1 MQPDDMAVSDFTA
14 NQSVVV
20 YPTYGYPSADGRR
33 WVVEVHGC
41 VFEKVPDNLPRWIML
56 RLLARLMDAT
66 PEDLQTEIFQ
76 QRILGFTV
84 YKHRGKQIVVEI
96 GNRRYRLTERS
107 AKNGQFR
114 GRVELDRDEVE
125 PFIESGPAGVF
136 LPFRVVLDS
145 DDSRSFVS
153 RIQLLEHAGMS
164 IISDIDDT
172 VKHTDVATRKSMLA
186 NTFLR
191 EFSTV
196 PGITDLFK
204 TWEEQGAAFHY
215 VTSSPWQLF
224 LPLSEL
230 FLSEGLPGGTFHMK
244 SIRFRDPSV
253 LRLFIARRW
262 GKRKAIKHI
271 LQTFPC
277 RKFVLVGDSG
287 EKDPETYGVIARK
300 FPQQVDRIYIRDL
313 SGKNSHPARYAR
325 AFHGLP
331 EQLWQVFREPSE
343 IGDRALSA
351 PDFPQI
357 SSRFA

>member
-1 MQPDDMAVSDFTA
+1 MQPDDMAVTDLTA
-14 NQSVVV
+14 SQSVVV

-41 VFEKVPDNLPRWIML
+41 IFEKVPDNLPRWIML
-56 RLLARLMDAT
+56 RLLARLMDAS

-96 GNRRYRLTERS
+96 GQRRYRLRERS
-107 AKNGQFR
+107 GKNGQFR
-114 GRVELDRDEVE
+114 GKIEIDREAVESYL
-125 PFIESGPAGVF
+125 ESSAAGVF
-136 LPFRVVLDS
+136 LPFQLVIDAE
-145 DDSRSFVS
+145 DERSFPA

-172 VKHTDVATRKSMLA
+172 VKHTDVAARKAMLA
-186 NTFLR
+186 NTFLK
-191 EFSTV
+191 EFTTV
-196 PGITDLFK
+196 PGVTELFK
-204 TWEEQGAAFHY
+204 AWEDQGAAFHY

-224 LPLSEL
+224 TPLADL
-230 FLSEGLPGGTFHMK
+230 FVSEGLPGGTFHMK

-271 LQTFPC
+271 LQTFPS

-300 FPQQVDRIYIRDL
+300 FPQQVERIYIRDL

-325 AFHGLP
+325 AFHSLP
-331 EQLWQVFREPSE
+331 DKSWQVFREPCE
-343 IGDRALSA
+343 IVDRLLSS
-351 PDFPQI
+351 PELPQI
-357 SSRFA
+357 SSRFG

>member
-1 MQPDDMAVSDFTA
+1 MQPDDMAVSDLTA
-14 NQSVVV
+14 SQSVVV

-84 YKHRGKQIVVEI
+84 YKHRGKQIVVQI
-96 GNRRYRLTERS
+96 AGRRYRLLERS

-114 GRVELDRDEVE
+114 GKVELDRAEVE
-125 PFIESGPAGVF
+125 SFVETSPCGAF
-136 LPFRVVLDS
+136 LPFQVIAAGE
-145 DDSRSFVS
+145 DDRAFPA
-153 RIQLLEHAGMS
+153 RIQLLEHAGLS

-172 VKHTDVATRKSMLA
+172 VKHTDVASRKSMLA

-196 PGITDLFK
+196 PGISELFK

-224 LPLSEL
+224 CPLSEL
-230 FLSEGLPGGTFHMK
+230 FLTAGLPGGTFHMK

-287 EKDPETYGVIARK
+287 EKDPETYGVMARK
-300 FPQQVDRIYIRDL
+300 FPQQVERIYIRDL
-313 SGKNSHPARYAR
+313 NGKNSHQARYAR
-325 AFHGLP
+325 AFHNLP
-331 EQLWQVFREPSE
+331 EHVWQVFREPSE
-343 IGDRALSA
+343 IPDRLDSS
-351 PDFPQI
+351 PEFPQI

>member
-1 MQPDDMAVSDFTA
+1 MQPDDMAVTDLTA
-14 NQSVVV
+14 SQSVVV

-41 VFEKVPDNLPRWIML
+41 IFEKVPDNLPRWILL

-96 GNRRYRLTERS
+96 GGQRYRLLQRS
-107 AKNGQFR
+107 RKNGQFR
-114 GRVELDRDEVE
+114 GRIEIPREKLDEYLE
-125 PFIESGPAGVF
+125 TTSAGCF
-136 LPFRVVLDS
+136 LPLQVVGGTDGE
-145 DDSRSFVS
+145 RTFPA
-153 RIQLLEHAGMS
+153 RIQLLEDAGMS

-224 LPLSEL
+224 SPLSEL
-230 FLSEGLPGGTFHMK
+230 FLTEGLPGGTFHMK

-253 LRLFIARRW
+253 LRLFIDRQARQ
-262 GKRKAIKHI
+262 GGA
-271 LQTFPC
+271 
-277 RKFVLVGDSG
+277 G
-287 EKDPETYGVIARK
+287 EYP
-300 FPQQVDRIYIRDL
+300 
-313 SGKNSHPARYAR
+313 
-325 AFHGLP
+325 
-331 EQLWQVFREPSE
+331 
-343 IGDRALSA
+343 
-351 PDFPQI
+351 
-357 SSRFA
+357 

>member
-1 MQPDDMAVSDFTA
+1 MQPDDMAVSDFTV

-41 VFEKVPDNLPRWIML
+41 VFEKVPDNLPRWILL

-76 QRILGFTV
+76 ERILGFTV
-84 YKHRGKQIVVEI
+84 YKHRNKQIVVQI
-96 GNRRYRLTERS
+96 GDRRYRLTERS

-114 GRVELDRDEVE
+114 GRVEIDRAEVE
-125 PFIESGPAGVF
+125 SFIETTPAGMF
-136 LPFRVVLDS
+136 LPFQVVVDS
-145 DDSRSFVS
+145 DDDRAFPA

-196 PGITDLFK
+196 PGITELFK

-215 VTSSPWQLF
+215 VTSSPWQLYS
-224 LPLSEL
+224 PLSEL
-230 FLSEGLPGGTFHMK
+230 FLTEGLPGGTFHMK

-271 LQTFPC
+271 LQTFPS

-300 FPQQVDRIYIRDL
+300 FPQQVERIYIRDL

-325 AFHGLP
+325 AFNGLP
-331 EQLWQVFREPSE
+331 KPLWQVFREPSE
-343 IGDRALSA
+343 IGDRGLSA
-351 PDFPQI
+351 ADLPQI
-357 SSRFA
+357 SRRFA

>member
-1 MQPDDMAVSDFTA
+1 MQPDDMAVSDFTV

-41 VFEKVPDNLPRWIML
+41 VFEKVPDNLPRWILL

-66 PEDLQTEIFQ
+66 PDDLQTEIFQ
-76 QRILGFTV
+76 ERILGFTV
-84 YKHRGKQIVVEI
+84 YKHRNKQIVVQI
-96 GNRRYRLTERS
+96 GERRYRLTERS

-114 GRVELDRDEVE
+114 GRVELNRDEVE
-125 PFIESGPAGVF
+125 PLIETTPAGTF
-136 LPFRVVLDS
+136 LPFQVVVDA
-145 DDSRSFVS
+145 DDDRAFPA
-153 RIQLLEHAGMS
+153 RIRLLEHAGLS

-196 PGITDLFK
+196 PGITELFK

-215 VTSSPWQLF
+215 VTSSPWQLYS
-224 LPLSEL
+224 PLSEL
-230 FLSEGLPGGTFHMK
+230 FLTEGLPGGTFHMK

-271 LQTFPC
+271 LQTFPS

-287 EKDPETYGVIARK
+287 EKDPETYGLIARK
-300 FPQQVDRIYIRDL
+300 FPEQVERIYIRDL
-313 SGKNSHPARYAR
+313 SGKNSHPARYSR
-325 AFHGLP
+325 AFNGLP
-331 EQLWQVFREPSE
+331 KRLWQVFREPSE
-343 IGDRALSA
+343 IGDRGLSA
-351 PDFPQI
+351 ADLPQI
-357 SSRFA
+357 SRRFA